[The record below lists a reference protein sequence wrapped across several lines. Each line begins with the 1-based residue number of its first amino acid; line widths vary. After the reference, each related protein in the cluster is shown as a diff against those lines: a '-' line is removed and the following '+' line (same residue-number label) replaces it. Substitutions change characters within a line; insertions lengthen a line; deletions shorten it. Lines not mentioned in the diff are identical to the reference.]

1 MEEPPEE
8 LRITHR
14 MLDKFLK
21 VDTFTFSANIFFVIL
36 LFYIFTISAYL
47 QISGD
52 VSGFD
57 CILVDDMV
65 GVTESFHFSPNSL
78 EK

>member
-36 LFYIFTISAYL
+36 VSYIFTISAYRVL
-47 QISGD
+47 C
-52 VSGFD
+52 FFRF
-57 CILVDDMV
+57 LVM
-65 GVTESFHFSPNSL
+65 SL
-78 EK
+78 GLTAFLSMTW

>member
-36 LFYIFTISAYL
+36 LFYIFTISAYHVL
-47 QISGD
+47 Y
-52 VSGFD
+52 FFRF
-57 CILVDDMV
+57 LVM
-65 GVTESFHFSPNSL
+65 SL
-78 EK
+78 GLTAFLSMTW

>member
-21 VDTFTFSANIFFVIL
+21 VDPFTFSADIVFELL
-36 LFYIFTISAYL
+36 LFYYVLFFFRFL
-47 QISGD
+47 G
-52 VSGFD
+52 
-57 CILVDDMV
+57 M
-65 GVTESFHFSPNSL
+65 SL
-78 EK
+78 GLTAFLSMTW

>member
-21 VDTFTFSANIFFVIL
+21 VDTFTFSDHIFFEIL
-36 LFYIFTISAYL
+36 LFYYVLLFFRFL
-47 QISGD
+47 G
-52 VSGFD
+52 
-57 CILVDDMV
+57 M
-65 GVTESFHFSPNSL
+65 SL
-78 EK
+78 GLTAFLSMTW